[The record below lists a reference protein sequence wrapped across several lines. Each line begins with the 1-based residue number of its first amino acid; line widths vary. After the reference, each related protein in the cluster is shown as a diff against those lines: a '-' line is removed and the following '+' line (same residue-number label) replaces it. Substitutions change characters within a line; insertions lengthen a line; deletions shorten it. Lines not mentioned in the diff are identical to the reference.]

1 MGKKIVVFG
10 SYITDF
16 VMRTDA
22 FPIPGQSVIGNSF
35 KMGPGGKG
43 SNQTIAALK
52 VGADAIFVT
61 KLANDTFGEY
71 AQSFY
76 KNEGYDTTGF
86 IIGDSSYT
94 GAANIV
100 VNEQTGENAIVVTPG
115 ISMAYTPED
124 MAHVKA
130 FIDEADY
137 LVLQLEVSEYATKEA
152 IAYAKQKQIPVILNP
167 APAADFVK
175 PVLSGVDYLTP
186 NETEASLLTGLPVD
200 ADKQNIR
207 AAAKALHEMGV
218 ANVIITLGAGGVY
231 AFNGTHEKFIPALSV
246 VAIDTTGAGDAFN
259 GGFAAA
265 LAEGKEFFDAALY
278 GVAVSGLSVT
288 KEGTSLSMPT
298 KQEAD
303 QVYQTLK

>member
-16 VMRTDA
+16 VMRTTA
-22 FPIPGQSVIGNSF
+22 FPVPGQSVIGSSF

-52 VGADAIFVT
+52 TGANAIFVT
-61 KLANDTFGEY
+61 KVANDTFGEY
-71 AQSFY
+71 AQTFY
-76 KNEGYDTTGF
+76 KTEGYDTSGF
-86 IIGDSSYT
+86 IIGNASHT

-115 ISMAYTPED
+115 ISMEYTPED

-130 FIDEADY
+130 FIDDADY
-137 LVLQLEVSEYATKEA
+137 LVLQLEVSEYATSEA
-152 IAYAKQKQIPVILNP
+152 IIYARQKRIPIILNP

-175 PVLSGVDYLTP
+175 PLLKDIDYLTP

-200 ADKQNIR
+200 EDKSNIR
-207 AAAKALHEMGV
+207 AAAKALYEMGV
-218 ANVIITLGAGGVY
+218 AHVIITLGGNGVY
-231 AFNGTHEKFIPALSV
+231 AFDGKNGQFIPALDV
-246 VAIDTTGAGDAFN
+246 VAVDTTGAGDAFN

-265 LAEGKEFFDAALY
+265 LAEGKGFFDAALY

-298 KQEAD
+298 KQAAD
-303 QVYQTLK
+303 QVYKTLK

>member
-16 VMRTDA
+16 VMRTTA
-22 FPIPGQSVIGNSF
+22 FPVPGQSVIGSSF

-52 VGADAIFVT
+52 LGADAIFVT
-61 KLANDTFGEY
+61 KIANDTFGEY
-71 AQSFY
+71 AQTFY
-76 KNEGYDTTGF
+76 KAEGYDTSGF
-86 IIGDSSYT
+86 IIGNTSYT

-100 VNEQTGENAIVVTPG
+100 VNEQSGENAIVVTPG
-115 ISMAYTPED
+115 ISMEYTPED

-130 FIDEADY
+130 FIDDADY
-137 LVLQLEVSEYATKEA
+137 LVLQLEVSEYATSEA
-152 IAYAKQKQIPVILNP
+152 ITYAKQKGITIILNP
-167 APAADFVK
+167 APAAGFVK
-175 PVLSGVDYLTP
+175 PLLAGIDYLTP
-186 NETEASLLTGLPVD
+186 NETEASLLTGLPVE
-200 ADKQNIR
+200 DKSNIR
-207 AAAKALHEMGV
+207 AAAKALREMGV
-218 ANVIITLGAGGVY
+218 AHVIITLGGNGIY
-231 AFNGTHEKFIPALSV
+231 AFDGKNEQFIPALDV
-246 VAIDTTGAGDAFN
+246 VAVDTTGAGDAFN

-265 LAEGKEFFDAALY
+265 LAAGKGFFDAALY

-303 QVYQTLK
+303 QVYKTLK